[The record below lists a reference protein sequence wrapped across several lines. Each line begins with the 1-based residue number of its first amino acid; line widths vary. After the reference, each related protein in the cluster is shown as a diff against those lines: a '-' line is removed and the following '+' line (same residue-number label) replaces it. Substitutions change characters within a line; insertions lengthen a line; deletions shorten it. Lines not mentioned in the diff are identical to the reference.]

1 MNPTLDDIGKLI
13 LRITLGLLVL
23 LHGYAKVLNGIDGL
37 VGMMQGMGLPGF
49 FAYGVYIGEVLGP
62 VLLILGFYGR
72 IGAGL
77 IGLNMVVA
85 IGLVHAHE
93 IFALTDNGG
102 WAIELQGMYLFTALA
117 LALMGP
123 GRLSVNRR

>member
-1 MNPTLDDIGKLI
+1 MNPALDDIGKLI
-13 LRITLGLLVL
+13 LRLTLGALVL
-23 LHGYAKVLNGIDGL
+23 LHGYNKLVHGIDGL
-37 VGMMQGMGLPGF
+37 VGMIQGLGLPGIL
-49 FAYGVYIGEVLGP
+49 AYGVFIGEVLGP
-62 VLLILGFYGR
+62 LLVMLGFYAR

-85 IGLVHAHE
+85 IALVHVDE
-93 IFALTDNGG
+93 IFALTGNGG